1 MRTRAG
7 LYLHDGHLTALLLT
21 GRGAIETFTM
31 ETSDQSAARLKAELD
46 ARRLKVGRVRI
57 GLAREQVTV
66 KVLEL
71 PRTPG
76 GVLKQMV
83 RFELERHLPFQAEE
97 AVADFLELPGAEG
110 RPHRIL
116 VAACERR
123 SVRRAL
129 RLLQEVK
136 GRPAAVTVACH
147 DLPVLLDRKQ
157 GGRRVVWAHRAGNNT
172 DLVFLGNGRLRL
184 SRSVPIEN
192 AEQLGAEVRA
202 SLRLV
207 KWRDCEALWISG
219 DHAAQLLT
227 SPVLGEFVGSVSEP
241 PWSAQAEELLE
252 ALPREE
258 LGAATLAL
266 AAALGSRSP
275 ELNLLPPPLRPRT
288 LSVGELVTVGT
299 ASAAIVLG
307 LALLFAQDH
316 QARRYLDRLSEAS
329 RALEPQVKAIERLTV
344 EIEAKKQAL
353 TAIQAIEDGR
363 LRPLQTLRDLT
374 QLFPQDAWL
383 SALTLDARGVEIT
396 GQAAAANRLIP
407 LLESSPVL
415 ERVELTSSVV
425 KAGAREQFSIRA
437 MWEHPSA
444 SPPSSP
450 ALPQPRAGRPERPGA
465 PGR

>member
-31 ETSDQSAARLKAELD
+31 ETGDQSAARLKAELD

-110 RPHRIL
+110 RPHRVL

-129 RLLQEVK
+129 RVLQDVK
-136 GRPAAVTVACH
+136 GRAAAVTVACH

-157 GGRRVVWAHRAGNNT
+157 VGRRVVWAHRAGDKT

-192 AEQLGAEVRA
+192 AEQLVAEVRA

-219 DHAAQLLT
+219 DRAAQLLT
-227 SPVLGEFVGSVSEP
+227 SPVLGEFVRSVSEP
-241 PWSAQAEELLE
+241 PWSA
-252 ALPREE
+252 
-258 LGAATLAL
+258 LAV
-266 AAALGSRSP
+266 ALGSRSP
-275 ELNLLPPPLRPRT
+275 ELNLLPTPLRPRT
-288 LSVGELVTVGT
+288 LSVGELVTLGT

-329 RALEPQVKAIERLTV
+329 RALEPQVKTIERLTA

-353 TAIQAIEDGR
+353 TSIQAIEEG
-363 LRPLQTLRDLT
+363 
-374 QLFPQDAWL
+374 
-383 SALTLDARGVEIT
+383 G
-396 GQAAAANRLIP
+396 
-407 LLESSPVL
+407 
-415 ERVELTSSVV
+415 
-425 KAGAREQFSIRA
+425 
-437 MWEHPSA
+437 
-444 SPPSSP
+444 
-450 ALPQPRAGRPERPGA
+450 
-465 PGR
+465 

>member
-31 ETSDQSAARLKAELD
+31 ETGDQSAARLKAELD

-110 RPHRIL
+110 RPHRVL

-129 RLLQEVK
+129 RVLQDVK
-136 GRPAAVTVACH
+136 GRAAAVTVACH

-157 GGRRVVWAHRAGNNT
+157 VGRRVVWAHRAGDKT

-192 AEQLGAEVRA
+192 AEQLVAEVRA

-207 KWRDCEALWISG
+207 KWRDCEA
-219 DHAAQLLT
+219 
-227 SPVLGEFVGSVSEP
+227 

-252 ALPREE
+252 GLPREE
-258 LGAATLAL
+258 PGAATLAL
-266 AAALGSRSP
+266 AVALGSRSP
-275 ELNLLPPPLRPRT
+275 ELNLLPTPLRPRT
-288 LSVGELVTVGT
+288 LSVGELVTLGT

-329 RALEPQVKAIERLTV
+329 RALEPQVKTIERLTA

-353 TAIQAIEDGR
+353 TSIQAIEEGR
-363 LRPLQTLRDLT
+363 LRPLLTLRDLT

-396 GQAAAANRLIP
+396 VQ
-407 LLESSPVL
+407 
-415 ERVELTSSVV
+415 
-425 KAGAREQFSIRA
+425 
-437 MWEHPSA
+437 
-444 SPPSSP
+444 
-450 ALPQPRAGRPERPGA
+450 
-465 PGR
+465 